1 MLLLFCISLLTSY
14 LDAISKSHGTL
25 KLWSEV
31 QGRKRNEGAVGDYE
45 QQKSKK
51 KTTTSCS
58 IRNFTNSVTLFSL
71 ATCGVHHFQ
80 SNNRSI

>member
-14 LDAISKSHGTL
+14 LDAMISKSHGTL

-51 KTTTSCS
+51 KTCS